1 MAARKKAKKKAKV
14 LGDFDYRID
23 VVEDYEGTRRVV
35 IVGKNGGTIR
45 GKGGKWVTFSRGEG
59 VARFKIACTE
69 LDHNDD
75 PSAPDA
81 WPFELPMEDGWLPS
95 FRRKLIKPEKGAS
108 LLIFKYS
115 IIVEDA
121 IAADPAIIID
131 KR

>member
-23 VVEDYEGTRRVV
+23 VVEDIEGTRRVV
-35 IVGKNGGTIR
+35 IAGKNAGTMR

-69 LDHNDD
+69 LNDND
-75 PSAPDA
+75 EPSAPDA

-108 LLIFKYS
+108 QLIFKYS

-121 IAADPAIIID
+121 ITADPAIIID